1 MSLQINQ
8 NVGALNAH
16 RNLVTNDNML
26 SKSLERLSSGFRINR
41 AADDAAGLIKSE
53 TLRSEVRGT
62 QQAVRNAQDGISF
75 VQTAE
80 GALVEVHAMLQRM
93 NELAVSAA
101 NTATSDGTAE
111 QAEITELIAQIDAI
125 GSNSKFAGLDVF
137 SATAQTFHVGANS
150 GESLDVTTGALSATT
165 VGVNAIN
172 VSTGADA
179 AIDTI
184 ATAIGTVSTL
194 RGGLGAKQNR
204 LESTINNL
212 RVNVENLSASESR
225 IRDTDMALE
234 MSMFTR
240 NQIMVQAGTSM
251 LAQANAVPRTLL
263 SLIG

>member
-8 NVGALNAH
+8 NVAAINAH
-16 RNLVTNDNML
+16 RNLVTNDSML

-62 QQAVRNAQDGISF
+62 QQAVKNSQDGISF

-80 GALVEVHAMLQRM
+80 GSLVEVHAMLQRM

-101 NTATSDGTAE
+101 NTATSDGTSE
-111 QAEITELIAQIDAI
+111 QAEIAELILQIDAI
-125 GSNSKFAGLDVF
+125 GTNTKFAGLDVF
-137 SATAQTFHVGANS
+137 DAVAKTFHVGANA
-150 GESLDVTTGALSATT
+150 GETIDVTTGALSATT
-165 VGVNAIN
+165 VGVNAVD
-172 VSTGADA
+172 VSADADGAITTIAA
-179 AIDTI
+179 AID
-184 ATAIGTVSTL
+184 TVSTL
-194 RGGLGAKQNR
+194 RGSLGAKQNR

-212 RVNVENLSASESR
+212 RVSVENLSASESR

-234 MSMFTR
+234 MSNFTR

-251 LAQANAVPRTLL
+251 LAQANAVPQSILGLL
-263 SLIG
+263 R

>member
-16 RNLVTNDNML
+16 RNLVSNDNML

-41 AADDAAGLIKSE
+41 AADDAAGLVKSE

-125 GSNSKFAGLDVF
+125 GTNSKFAGLDVF

-150 GESLDVTTGALSATT
+150 GESLDVTTGALSSTT

-172 VSTGADA
+172 VTTGADA

-234 MSMFTR
+234 MSNFTR

-251 LAQANAVPRTLL
+251 LAQANAAPQNIL
-263 SLIG
+263 SLIR